1 MSLKNLNIDKS
12 WTLFLDR
19 DGVINVHRECDY
31 VKCWEEFEFVTG
43 VKEAI
48 AELNKHF
55 GKTIVVTNQQGIG
68 KGLYTVEDLE
78 GIHLSMML
86 EIILAGG
93 NIDRIYYAPQLAEE
107 NHRMRKPGTGM
118 AELAKEE
125 FPSIDFSRSIMVGD
139 SITDMQF
146 GKNAGMKTAF
156 VGKHI
161 LNEKEKQFVDF
172 QYQNLSEIVRE
183 LSSSKN

>member
-1 MSLKNLNIDKS
+1 MSLRNLNIDKS

-31 VKCWEEFEFVTG
+31 VKCWEEFEFVPG
-43 VKEAI
+43 AKEAI
-48 AELNKHF
+48 AELNKFF

-68 KGLYTVEDLE
+68 KGLYSIEDLE

-107 NHRMRKPGTGM
+107 NSRMRKPNTGM
-118 AELAKEE
+118 AELAREE
-125 FPSIDFSRSIMVGD
+125 FPSIDFSKSVIVGD
-139 SITDMQF
+139 SLTDMQF
-146 GKNAGMKTAF
+146 GRNAGMKTVF
-156 VGKHI
+156 VGRHI
-161 LNEKEKQFVDF
+161 LNDHEKPLVDF
-172 QYQNLSEIVRE
+172 QFENLRQMLAD
-183 LSSSKN
+183 LSSKKS

>member
-31 VKCWEEFEFVTG
+31 VKCWDEFQFVPG

-55 GKTIVVTNQQGIG
+55 GKIIVVTNQQGIG
-68 KGLYTVEDLE
+68 KGLYTVDELE

-93 NIDRIYYAPQLAEE
+93 NIDRIYFAPQLAEE
-107 NHRMRKPGTGM
+107 NSRMRKPNTGM
-118 AELAKEE
+118 AELAREE
-125 FPSIDFSRSIMVGD
+125 FPSIDFKKSLMVGD

-146 GKNAGMKTAF
+146 GRNAGMKTVF

-161 LNEKEKQFVDF
+161 LNDHQKPLVDF
-172 QYQNLSEIVRE
+172 QYQDLAQMLKD
-183 LSSSKN
+183 LSSQKA